1 MINRDNISVYRRKH
15 FLFYGAAILCLFC
28 YACKQDKAEKPLFE
42 LMNDT
47 GIGFTNQIKDTKDF
61 NIFTFR
67 NFYNGAGVAIGDI
80 NNDGLPD
87 IFFTANMGSNKLY
100 LNRGDFKFE
109 DISAKAGF
117 TEKKKWA
124 TGVVMADV
132 NNDGWLDLYVCYS
145 GHM

>member
-67 NFYNGAGVAIGDI
+67 NFYNGAGVQSEILTTMDFQI
-80 NNDGLPD
+80 SFSLP
-87 IFFTANMGSNKLY
+87 IWG
-100 LNRGDFKFE
+100 
-109 DISAKAGF
+109 
-117 TEKKKWA
+117 A
-124 TGVVMADV
+124 T
-132 NNDGWLDLYVCYS
+132 NS
-145 GHM
+145 I